1 VHTWPAWPACPVKCV
16 EMGGLVGQAVTPVL
30 GAGAGGCHAV
40 RVRACLLGLGRY
52 WGAVRSVRAC

>member
-1 VHTWPAWPACPVKCV
+1 
-16 EMGGLVGQAVTPVL
+16 MGGLVGQAVTPVL